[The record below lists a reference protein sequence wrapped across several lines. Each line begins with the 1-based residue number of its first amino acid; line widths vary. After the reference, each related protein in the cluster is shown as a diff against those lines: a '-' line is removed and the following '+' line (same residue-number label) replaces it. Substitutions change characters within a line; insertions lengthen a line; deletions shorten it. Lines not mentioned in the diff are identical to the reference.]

1 MKWRVEG
8 GRREREEGGD
18 QKANFYDKRHDI
30 IYFSTHTIGRL
41 ALFTMSNGNG
51 YDASFS
57 YSGGYS
63 STGTNDYYGNNS
75 MNSAP
80 TDSSSPNQQAT
91 LRRRAAD
98 GSYAT
103 NNFNDSFNSPF
114 NGTLPTPAQY
124 PQQRSSPKRSKNVVK
139 KLDFMFPKVDMEYTV
154 QTERGGITSL
164 FTYGLIA
171 ILVLAECISYISQN
185 YHHSSVEHIKVD
197 TSLGK
202 RMQVNIDI
210 TFPSLA
216 CEDLHIDIMDV
227 AGDSQLGIDDKMV
240 KKRLN
245 MKGLVLGKEEDV
257 EVNKHQIIN
266 DQKQQVLKEDVPEN
280 YCGPCYGAHQNETQC
295 CNTCDELIEAYK
307 AKRWRTDMLFQSSE
321 QCIREGRDKIEPKRL
336 RRGEGCNLQGHFMVN
351 RVGGNFHIAM
361 GEGIERD
368 GRHIHTFNPDET
380 HHFNASH
387 IINHLSFGPEPEV
400 SYKNHEVMVLNGAK
414 KIVSKEHGT
423 TGLFQY
429 FIKIVPTTYIGSGR
443 SKTIETNR
451 YFYTERFRPLMK
463 EIFEEDDEDEDAS
476 ESPIVEKDE
485 EGKRTSVQAGH
496 VGGHAHQD
504 HHNVK
509 KNTLLP
515 GVFFIYEIYPFEVEV
530 SSTSIPIT
538 HLLVRVMAT
547 VGGVYTVMRWMDL
560 FLYSRERRR

>member
-1 MKWRVEG
+1 
-8 GRREREEGGD
+8 
-18 QKANFYDKRHDI
+18 
-30 IYFSTHTIGRL
+30 
-41 ALFTMSNGNG
+41 MSNGNG

-63 STGTNDYYGNNS
+63 ATGSNDYYGNTTT
-75 MNSAP
+75 NSAE
-80 TDSSSPNQQAT
+80 SSSPSQQAT

-98 GSYAT
+98 GFNAT
-103 NNFNDSFNSPF
+103 NGFNDSFNSPF
-114 NGTLPTPAQY
+114 NGTLPTPTQY
-124 PQQRSSPKRSKNVVK
+124 QQQRSSPKRSKNVVK

-164 FTYGLIA
+164 ITYGLIA
-171 ILVLAECISYISQN
+171 ILVLAECLSWISQN
-185 YHHSSVEHIKVD
+185 YHHSSVEHITVD

-202 RMQVNIDI
+202 KMQVNIDI

-245 MKGLVLGKEEDV
+245 MKGLILGKEEAV
-257 EVNKHQIIN
+257 EVNKHQVIN
-266 DQKQQVLKEDVPEN
+266 SEKQQVLKVDLPDN

-307 AKRWRTDMLFQSSE
+307 LKRWRTDMLLQSAE
-321 QCIREGRDKIEPKRL
+321 QCVREGRDKIEPKRL

-387 IINHLSFGPEPEV
+387 VINHLSFGPEPEI
-400 SYKNHEVMVLNGAK
+400 SYKNHEVMALNGAK

-429 FIKIVPTTYIGSGR
+429 FIKIVPTTYVGSGR
-443 SKTIETNR
+443 SKTNR

-463 EIFEEDDEDEDAS
+463 EIFEDDEEEDGS

-485 EGKRTSVQAGH
+485 EGKKTSVHAGH

-509 KNTLLP
+509 KNALLP

-530 SSTSIPIT
+530 SSTSVPIT
-538 HLLVRVMAT
+538 HLLVRLMAT
-547 VGGVYTVMRWMDL
+547 VGGVYTVMRWMDS
-560 FLYSRERRR
+560 FLHSRERRR